1 MTTKR
6 IVTLAALGVTTLIA
20 LIVFMA
26 SWVDV
31 PQGSEGF
38 MYNPYGGGVQQ
49 EKTYGEGTYFVAPWN
64 DMVSYNVRQQ
74 SRTYQSQVMDKNG
87 TDITIVIAINY
98 SAMKGQTP
106 KLHLKHGPSIEVYDN
121 VTSKLVEV
129 TGGYVNF
136 IDDKVKGAIKDVVGR
151 YTYEEVYSTKREAL
165 EGEIEDIL
173 KKDFGGNF
181 VQLHYVEISDVNL
194 PTSIQNEI
202 TAKETQK
209 QKNMKSELMKIE
221 EKNLADAKIE
231 KARGDSSLVISAQ
244 FKALAIKKEAE
255 QLKANPDYIDYIKWQ
270 GYREGQGSP
279 YGTGNVFGTGT
290 GILKEIK

>member
-6 IVTLAALGVTTLIA
+6 IVTLVAFGVITLIS

-38 MYNPYGGGVQQ
+38 MYNPYSGGVKQ
-49 EKTYGEGTYFVAPWN
+49 EKTYTEGTYFVAPWN
-64 DMVSYNVRQQ
+64 EMVSYNVRQQ
-74 SRTYQSQVMDKNG
+74 SRSYQSQVMDKNG
-87 TDITIVIAINY
+87 TDITIVIAVNY
-98 SAMKGQTP
+98 SPIKSQTP
-106 KLHLKHGPSIEVYDN
+106 KLHLKHGPAFENESRVLN
-121 VTSKLVEV
+121 
-129 TGGYVNF
+129 GGYVNF
-136 IDDKVKGAIKDVVGR
+136 IDDKVRGAIKDVIGR

-173 KKDFGGNF
+173 NKDFGGNF
-181 VQLHYVEISDVNL
+181 LQLHYVEISDVNL
-194 PTSIQNEI
+194 PGSIQDEI

-221 EKNLADAKIE
+221 EKNLADARIE
-231 KARGDSSLVISAQ
+231 KARGDSSLLISAQ

-270 GYREGQGSP
+270 GYREGNGSP
-279 YGTGNVFGTGT
+279 FGTGNVFGTGT